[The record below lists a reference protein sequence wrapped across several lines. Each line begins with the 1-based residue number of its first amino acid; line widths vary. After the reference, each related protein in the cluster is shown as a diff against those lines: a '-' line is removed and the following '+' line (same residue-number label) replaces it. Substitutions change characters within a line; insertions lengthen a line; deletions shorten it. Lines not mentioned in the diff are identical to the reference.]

1 MLKVAELDEIER
13 QYIKHHD
20 LEKQLRGER
29 KIRKMVQKH
38 SRKGKEERTSTL
50 SSLYSQLSLKWQTN

>member
-29 KIRKMVQKH
+29 KIRKWFKNTQ
-38 SRKGKEERTSTL
+38 GKAKRRELR
-50 SSLYSQLSLKWQTN
+50 LYPVFTVSFH